1 LLRSRFWNGLLAGS
15 VLGAVMAWFISPE
28 MKPEGS
34 RRMMGRSRKAQSG
47 ARRIIRRVRDG
58 VSDMMDD

>member
-1 LLRSRFWNGLLAGS
+1 MKSRFWNGLVAGS

-28 MKPEGS
+28 MKPESS
-34 RRMMGRSRKAQSG
+34 RRIMGRSRKVQSR
-47 ARRIIRRVRDG
+47 AHRIMRRVRDG